1 MLVLAREVSIQ
12 EEDIGQVFC
21 SDMITTIGAINHSR
35 SHNHASTILKIC
47 EEEGTKDGTPTPRSG
62 HHCHIQISDTNLDP
76 NQTQA
81 RTNEFGVC
89 PKMILYCMSLKQRV
103 QHRES
108 REGDSAGEMSK
119 QEFIKTQSCVLRVNI
134 QCDCDGCRNKVKKL
148 LLKVDGVYT
157 VSIDSKQGKVTVT
170 ANVDPA
176 VLIRKLEKSGK
187 RAELWTRKNNQFNL
201 SNKFKNTQL
210 DSAAI
215 KGGHKESNKSQ
226 KSVAKNNHQAT
237 NAHVQQILQQ
247 MRGAKEQKSVK
258 FNMPTNHNGQTCDD
272 DFDVEDDDDDEDYDE
287 EDEDGYDDDSD
298 EEDEDDHN
306 LNDLFGHSQYANTK
320 TIQTMGNNG
329 HKNKGNGNKGQQEG
343 KHKKSGSSG
352 GGGKGKKGGGFHLP
366 AIIKSITLNTGCK
379 KINVAKR
386 GGGADNAKKGNHS
399 HGGGGTKGGGEAK
412 NGNGG
417 GCAGGGNNKTGG
429 ANSGK
434 NGQKNGNGKKKN
446 GGGANGEGIHDMN
459 VLPQNVK
466 GNGNMGLAGQM
477 GQVGPLGQV
486 GNYPMGPF
494 QQGPQA
500 ARAMNGKYYNQGMG
514 PSPFGNNNPYANQQY
529 MAMLMNQ
536 QRMMMNAE
544 AMQQRTAMYG
554 RPTMPR
560 GVGYVPPPP
569 AYDPLTH
576 MFSDENTESCSIM

>member
-1 MLVLAREVSIQ
+1 
-12 EEDIGQVFC
+12 
-21 SDMITTIGAINHSR
+21 
-35 SHNHASTILKIC
+35 
-47 EEEGTKDGTPTPRSG
+47 
-62 HHCHIQISDTNLDP
+62 
-76 NQTQA
+76 
-81 RTNEFGVC
+81 
-89 PKMILYCMSLKQRV
+89 
-103 QHRES
+103 
-108 REGDSAGEMSK
+108 MSK

-170 ANVDPA
+170 GNVDPA

-187 RAELWTRKNNQFNL
+187 RAELWIQKNNQFNL
-201 SNKFKNTQL
+201 GNKFKNAQM
-210 DSAAI
+210 DSAA
-215 KGGHKESNKSQ
+215 KGSHKETNKFQ
-226 KSVAKNNHQAT
+226 TSVAKNNHQAT
-237 NAHVQQILQQ
+237 NAHIQQILQQ

-272 DFDVEDDDDDEDYDE
+272 DFDGEDDDEDEDYDE

-298 EEDEDDHN
+298 DEDEDDHN
-306 LNDLFGHSQYANTK
+306 LNDLFAHSQHPNTK
-320 TIQTMGNNG
+320 TIQTVGNNG
-329 HKNKGNGNKGQQEG
+329 HKNKGNGNKGQQAG
-343 KHKKSGSSG
+343 KHKKSSSSG
-352 GGGKGKKGGGFHLP
+352 GGGKGMKGGGFHLP
-366 AIIKSITLNTGCK
+366 AIIKSIALNTGCK

-386 GGGADNAKKGNHS
+386 GDGHGAGNAKKGNHS
-399 HGGGGTKGGGEAK
+399 HGGGATKGGGEGGTKGGGEAK

-417 GCAGGGNNKTGG
+417 GGGGGAGGVNNKIGG

-446 GGGANGEGIHDMN
+446 VGGAKGEGIHDMN
-459 VLPQNVK
+459 ILPQNVK

-477 GQVGPLGQV
+477 GPLGQV

-500 ARAMNGKYYNQGMG
+500 AGAMNVKYYDQGMG
-514 PSPFGNNNPYANQQY
+514 PSPFVNNHPYANQQY

-544 AMQQRTAMYG
+544 AMQQQQAMYG
-554 RPTMPR
+554 RPTMPP
-560 GVGYVPPPP
+560 GVGYVLPPP
-569 AYDPLTH
+569 ACDPLTH
-576 MFSDENTESCSIM
+576 MFSDENTGSCSIM